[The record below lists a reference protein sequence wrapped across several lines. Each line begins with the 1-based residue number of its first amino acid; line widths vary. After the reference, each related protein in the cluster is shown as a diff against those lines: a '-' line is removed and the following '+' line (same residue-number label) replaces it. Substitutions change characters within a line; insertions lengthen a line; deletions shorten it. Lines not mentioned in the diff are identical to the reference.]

1 MWSIEAPRA
10 VNEQKYGPDCYFWI
24 RNGANCNVWGICLFD
39 IIFLDILFMG
49 QRARNTKRVQGG
61 SPRTGIGK
69 TIEKNGI
76 FSLEMVQSCFSL
88 KWHLGPFSSPITARD
103 AHHGPF
109 LQSYR
114 CSITGIALT
123 TYVVKKSHHEE
134 LCIFMC
140 DFAVFANFSI
150 SWCICRVS
158 ASFWEIPSIIWL
170 YQPITAAPW

>member
-1 MWSIEAPRA
+1 MGHLFNKISSWIVSHSYVLELERKIWSLEAP
-10 VNEQKYGPDCYFWI
+10 QGCYWAKIWPWLLFWGEKWYKI
-24 RNGANCNVWGICLFD
+24 ALSEAFVSLISY
-39 IIFLDILFMG
+39 FLISSSFLIMG

-88 KWHLGPFSSPITARD
+88 KWHLGPFSSPIAARD

-114 CSITGIALT
+114 CSI
-123 TYVVKKSHHEE
+123 YHRSSNNH
-134 LCIFMC
+134 
-140 DFAVFANFSI
+140 
-150 SWCICRVS
+150 ICS
-158 ASFWEIPSIIWL
+158 
-170 YQPITAAPW
+170 